1 MILRWVSL
9 GALGCL
15 YGLTAS
21 NAVDAQ
27 GNTLDCLIEPSQ
39 VVTISLPI
47 EGLVETVT
55 VDRGDF
61 VEKDKVVATLES
73 SVERATVDVAR
84 IRTKVE
90 SAIKGSQIRI
100 DFGERRFARTDL
112 AYKEGGV
119 PLKELDEAETSKV
132 LAEISLLEAQENRQL
147 AEAELQRAEAALALR
162 TVRSPISGVVLQR
175 LISPGEF
182 SKQAPLLKLAQLDPL
197 YVEVIVPVAMLGKI
211 TPGMLVLVTPE
222 PPVRAIYTGQVKVVD
237 RVIDAASGTFGVR
250 LELPNPKNALPAGLK
265 CKVRFPE

>member
-1 MILRWVSL
+1 LAV
-9 GALGCL
+9 
-15 YGLTAS
+15 S
-21 NAVDAQ
+21 NAVGAQ
-27 GNTLDCLIEPSQ
+27 GNLLDCLIEPSQ
-39 VVTISLPI
+39 VVTISLPV

-55 VDRGDF
+55 VDRGDL
-61 VEKDKVVATLES
+61 VQKGKVVATLES
-73 SVERATVDVAR
+73 SVERATVEVAR

-90 SAIKGSQIRI
+90 SAIKGSKIRI
-100 DFGERRFARTDL
+100 DFGERRLARTDL

-132 LAEISLLEAQENRQL
+132 LAEISLLEAQENRQM

-162 TVRSPISGVVLQR
+162 TVRSPIGGVVLQR

-197 YVEVIVPVAMLGKI
+197 YVEVIVPVTMLGKI
-211 TPGMLVLVTPE
+211 APGMLVLVTPE
-222 PPVRAIYTGQVKVVD
+222 PPLNTIYTAQVKVVD

-250 LELPNPKNALPAGLK
+250 LELPNPRYALPAGLK
-265 CKVRFPE
+265 CKVRFPD

>member
-1 MILRWVSL
+1 MTVRWVFL
-9 GALGCL
+9 GVLACGLGL
-15 YGLTAS
+15 
-21 NAVDAQ
+21 AVSSAQGAQ
-27 GNTLDCLIEPSQ
+27 GNVLDCLIEPSQ
-39 VVTISLPI
+39 VVTISLPV

-55 VDRGDF
+55 VDRGDL
-61 VEKDKVVATLES
+61 VAKGNVVATLES
-73 SVERATVDVAR
+73 SVEQATADVAR
-84 IRTKVE
+84 IRSKME
-90 SAIKGSQIRI
+90 AAIKGSQIRI
-100 DFGERRFARTDL
+100 DFGERRFVRTDL
-112 AYKEGGV
+112 AYREGGV

-132 LAEISLLEAQENRQL
+132 LAEISLLEARENQQL

-197 YVEVIVPVAMLGKI
+197 YVEVIVPVTTLGKI
-211 TPGMLVLVTPE
+211 SPGMLVLVTPE
-222 PPVRAIYTGQVKVVD
+222 PPLRAIYTAQVKVVD

-250 LELPNPKNALPAGLK
+250 LELPNPKYAIPAGLK